1 MNDICVKLL
10 LHLASLINIFAES
23 LLFQF
28 LHNRNCRFFLEKLSE
43 NYNCSLG
50 MFSKNYHLN
59 YFLACSYHFQQISLI
74 LAEAIPSALTILSLF
89 ISKKRDV
96 TNREIQLTSLDPK
109 KRDIT
114 SRGIQ
119 LTTCDPKN
127 VTVTNTGPQPTF

>member
-10 LHLASLINIFAES
+10 LHLAPLINIFAES

-74 LAEAIPSALTILSLF
+74 LAEAIPSALTILSLL

-96 TNREIQLTSLDPK
+96 TNREIQLT
-109 KRDIT
+109 T
-114 SRGIQ
+114 F
-119 LTTCDPKN
+119 DPKN